1 MYDTDLGYTSEAAE
15 VVEVGSDINDRGR
28 VDRPRSEQTGAREE
42 ARVGWILSVSWLTI
56 EEGEVRYV
64 RHDGELT
71 DSGRVD
77 NDDFRLLCIDGCGKA
92 MTDELDRRVKLWRRE
107 KEGEGK
113 KSLTQAD
120 GWE

>member
-28 VDRPRSEQTGAREE
+28 VDRPRSEQTGARED

-56 EEGEVRYV
+56 EEGEV

-107 KEGEGK
+107 KGEMEE